1 MICSIQN
8 TLVKV
13 MKYYAGAEVCGQ
25 VTMSDNGQPLSDV
38 RILLERDA
46 YSGEDEIDRDSTTYW
61 MPLIGYTDTDE
72 DGNWCFTAPAG
83 KIRASA
89 YAGEFS
95 ETNAKDAFLQNE
107 YVEGLEDLTIETNVD
122 RETNLLTALLGK
134 VANMTWMGEIALINI
149 TGQQADRL
157 QSFDETFNIAV
168 DSSES
173 LEQLAWIGNESFEG
187 DALDGIDFVLKNI
200 WDMTGNYTLTTSSG
214 SFTTDEGDTRIVQG
228 SGEVTFIE
236 NGTFNTQNPGIVRGF
251 TGTFT
256 RTVDDGRTYTASA
269 QFTGAGTIVATSIDY
284 EHTILDCEYDNES
297 VVPELPTF
305 NETIENETVT
315 LRI

>member
-1 MICSIQN
+1 MARTYVGYGAPSLGFATTEQPGQHWQQPGTPNSILTNGFPLPGAMMNHMVIANWYDADEEKISEEEKNNDLFASN
-8 TLVKV
+8 TYVKV

-46 YSGEDEIDRDSTTYW
+46 YSGEDESDLDSTTYW
-61 MPLIGYTDTDE
+61 IPIGYTDTDE

-95 ETNAKDAFLQNE
+95 DISAKDSFLQNE
-107 YVEGLEDLTIETNVD
+107 YVQGLEDLTIETNVD
-122 RETNLLTALLGK
+122 RETNLLTGLLGK
-134 VANMTWMGEIALINI
+134 VANMTWMGEITHNI

-168 DSSES
+168 DSSGIS
-173 LEQLAWIGNESFEG
+173 GTVTWTGNESFEG

-214 SFTTDEGDTRIVQG
+214 SFTTDEGD
-228 SGEVTFIE
+228 
-236 NGTFNTQNPGIVRGF
+236 
-251 TGTFT
+251 
-256 RTVDDGRTYTASA
+256 
-269 QFTGAGTIVATSIDY
+269 
-284 EHTILDCEYDNES
+284 
-297 VVPELPTF
+297 
-305 NETIENETVT
+305 
-315 LRI
+315 